1 MNIRFLAQ
9 AEYFNCIHL
18 KEDIILEKE
27 YVEGDFAN
35 MPKVRYF
42 LYYLEENVRKEV
54 MPHSNK
60 VDVFQ
65 ITNCQHDSDYVFFT
79 EYEQLPIEGYAFY
92 IIRYNIVDHTST
104 RILSIKDDISY
115 YPRKKQ
121 VEIFVLDDSNL
132 ILQRRIRQKKGQA
145 SGGTRSQN
153 RLMLFNFNK
162 NKKIEIEDENLIR
175 NGIDYILSYND
186 NNCIV
191 KTGCTFFEK
200 DLHERPDRETAP
212 LESLYL
218 LNIQQFISDL
228 QLERQNIVMNTIDQ
242 TFYDATIIHAKI
254 IENYLIYSKYDY
266 DRREENI
273 IFYNLDTKE
282 SYTCINNTSLNE
294 SLLKN
299 ATVIDGIPY
308 MMTVNT
314 DSTQFLNLATDEI
327 TATYPE
333 EFNIQYINNTTV
345 ISTSTEKNIFGKEKK
360 VVNIN
365 KFPSKKIILQENGE
379 YLGAVSSNRETT
391 FIFLK

>member
-27 YVEGDFAN
+27 YIEGDFPN
-35 MPKVRYF
+35 IRKVRYF

-54 MPHSNK
+54 IPHSDK
-60 VDVFQ
+60 VDIFQ
-65 ITNCQHDSDYVFFT
+65 ITNAQHDSDYIYFT
-79 EYEQLPIEGYAFY
+79 EYEKHPMEGYIFY

-104 RILSIKDDISY
+104 RVLSIKDDIRDY
-115 YPRKKQ
+115 VKNKQ
-121 VEIFVLDDSNL
+121 LKIFVLDDSNL
-132 ILQRRIRQKKGQA
+132 ILQRSILRTTGDYPDEQLAKKKI
-145 SGGTRSQN
+145 
-153 RLMLFNFNK
+153 LLINFMK
-162 NKKIEIEDENLIR
+162 NKKIEIEDENLTQ
-175 NGIDYILSYND
+175 NGIDYMLPYNE

-191 KTGCTFFEK
+191 KTGFSLFEK
-200 DLHERPDRETAP
+200 GNHDKLDKESVS
-212 LESLYL
+212 LESIYL

-228 QLERQNIVMNTIDQ
+228 QLERQNIVMNSIDQ
-242 TFYDATIIHAKI
+242 TFFDATIIDAKI

-266 DRREENI
+266 NSNEENI
-273 IFYNLDTKE
+273 IFYNLESKE
-282 SYTCINNTSLNE
+282 SYTCINNTSLHE

-308 MMTVNT
+308 MMTINM
-314 DSTQFLNLATDEI
+314 DSTQFLNLVTDEI

-333 EFNIQYINNTTV
+333 DFHIQYINNTTI
-345 ISTSTEKNIFGKEKK
+345 ISTSTEKNIFGKEKQF
-360 VVNIN
+360 VNIN